1 MNVHHIQIMQSMCCN
16 QLDFQFMRQSQF
28 FSLLSL
34 LLFLGFMLDSK
45 TMTVSI
51 SAEKVAKLLSMV
63 HELLQSD
70 RIVIE
75 RLAQV
80 IA

>member
-1 MNVHHIQIMQSMCCN
+1 
-16 QLDFQFMRQSQF
+16 MRQSQF
-28 FSLLSL
+28 FNLLSL